1 MITIKGK
8 TFQVSDTGLV
18 AIRLKYLTDSEDE
31 ALTGIPYA
39 YRGLIRRGHSG
50 GTWEPDDNKWIVDVT
65 YQGLV
70 AGDPSEE
77 LDQFEISG
85 EFREEP
91 IEAFP
96 ERAALQSN
104 YGAYIDNEGRIKFPE
119 TMPVKASAS
128 FGGATTS
135 QSSQQNP
142 LFGLTT
148 YPVYYERASHTYVRS
163 NVPGIVH
170 RRKGTI
176 ITNLP
181 SGFEY
186 GGDAKAWFV
195 DAPAIRKTGNC
206 WTITENYKEIDALPA
221 INALMALIRE

>member
-119 TMPVKASAS
+119 TLPTKSTS
-128 FGGATTS
+128 TFGGSTGTG
-135 QSSQQNP
+135 SSEQNP
-142 LFGLTT
+142 MFGLTT
-148 YPVYYERASHTYVRS
+148 YPVYYERASHTYIRS
-163 NVPGIVH
+163 SVPSTVH
-170 RRKGTI
+170 KKKGTI

-181 SGFEY
+181 AGFEY